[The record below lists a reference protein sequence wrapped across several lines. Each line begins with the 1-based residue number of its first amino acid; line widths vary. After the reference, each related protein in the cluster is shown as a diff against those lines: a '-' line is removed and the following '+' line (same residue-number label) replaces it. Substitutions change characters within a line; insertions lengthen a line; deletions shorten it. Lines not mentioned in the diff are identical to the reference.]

1 MTHTDNEILLTGATG
16 YIGQNLLSTW
26 LEKTDQ
32 RINLIVRSRHG
43 LPPASRI
50 EQSLRDACGS
60 DAYARWS
67 GRLQVFKGDVS
78 QERLGLDTQSYKS
91 LTGKVSKIIHCAAAA
106 RFDLSLEDARQ
117 TNVGG
122 VKNVLAFAS
131 ECVNLQKLDYIGTAY
146 VAGIRSGTALEDE
159 LDVGQEHRNTYE
171 RSKFEAEWLVRQ
183 WMAKLPISVIR
194 PSVVICDSKTG
205 KASDHNGFYR
215 ALRMYLLED
224 LSLLPGEPSSR
235 LDLVPVDYVCDAIF
249 RIAHHPNSAGVC
261 YNLTAGPE
269 RTTTLRE
276 IQELASRYS
285 GRPKFKIVSRDEYAA
300 LLSHAEK
307 SFSDDEQKVFEELSH
322 YVPYLFCDL
331 LFDNSN
337 SVRDTKLQA
346 PPIRDYFERFI
357 KRILS
362 DHSS

>member
-1 MTHTDNEILLTGATG
+1 MAHTDNEIFLTGATG
-16 YIGQNLLSTW
+16 YIGQHLLGMW

-43 LPPASRI
+43 LSPASRI
-50 EQSLRDACGS
+50 EQSLCDACGT

-67 GRLQVFKGDVS
+67 DRLQIFKGDVS
-78 QERLGLDTQSYKS
+78 QERLGLNMRAYES

-122 VKNVLAFAS
+122 VKNMLAFAS

-146 VAGIRSGTALEDE
+146 VAGIRSGTVLEDE
-159 LDVGQEHRNTYE
+159 LDARQEHRNTYE
-171 RSKFEAEWLVRQ
+171 RSKFEAESLVRQ

-215 ALRMYLLED
+215 ALRMYLHEG
-224 LSLLPGEPSSR
+224 LSLLPGMPSSP
-235 LDLVPVDYVCDAIF
+235 LDLVPVDYVCEAIF
-249 RIAHHPNSAGVC
+249 RIAHHPKSAGVC
-261 YNLTAGPE
+261 YHLTAGTE
-269 RTTTLRE
+269 RATTLGE

-285 GRPKFKIVSRDEYAA
+285 GRPKFKIASREEYAA
-300 LLSHAEK
+300 FLSHAGKTISE
-307 SFSDDEQKVFEELSH
+307 DEQKVFEELSH
-322 YVPYLFCDL
+322 YAPYLFCDL
-331 LFDNSN
+331 LFDNTN
-337 SVRDTKLQA
+337 TVRDTELQA
-346 PPIRDYFERFI
+346 PQVRDYFELFI
-357 KRILS
+357 RRILS
-362 DHSS
+362 EHSS